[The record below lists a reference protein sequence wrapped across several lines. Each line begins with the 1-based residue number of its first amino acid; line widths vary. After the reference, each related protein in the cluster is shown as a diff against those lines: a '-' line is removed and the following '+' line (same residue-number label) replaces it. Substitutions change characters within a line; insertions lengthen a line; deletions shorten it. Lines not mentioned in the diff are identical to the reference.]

1 VDGAGRAKTY
11 RALTEANVHFEWL
24 ELNGMHAFMR
34 DEGYRYDP
42 YLESLTLQHA
52 VHLFHRKLHGGDRL
66 ASSARERGGAIN
78 AKM

>member
-1 VDGAGRAKTY
+1 MGVRM
-11 RALTEANVHFEWL
+11 

-42 YLESLTLQHA
+42 ALEMMTFNHA
-52 VHLFHRKLHGGDRL
+52 VSLFHRKLHQGDL
-66 ASSARERGGAIN
+66 KAAAPSEKGALN